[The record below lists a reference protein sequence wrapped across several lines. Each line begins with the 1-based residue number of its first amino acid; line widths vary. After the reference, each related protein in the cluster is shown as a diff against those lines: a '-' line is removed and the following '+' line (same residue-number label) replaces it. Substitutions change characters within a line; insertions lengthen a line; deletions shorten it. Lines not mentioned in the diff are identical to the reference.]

1 MLSIND
7 YLDNILIDFESY
19 ARFGVKLCDLK
30 SVHYDDGRIPDYS
43 SFHIQQLYLLRYA
56 YAYSFEYKRMYEA
69 LLHRADFGS
78 SIAVTSIGCGSMLD
92 YWALANVVPEAC
104 RIRYLGIDTI
114 DLAYQISARDQ
125 DDMKFICHDAI
136 DCLFKAKTLSA
147 DVYIFP
153 KSISEFPASVMRRI
167 GQIFGEKMP
176 AGNTVFFL
184 FSLRT
189 DLGSL
194 ERDVNRTRALFNAML
209 GNGFSS
215 NDDPN
220 SYYHFA
226 DEWRGKKIR
235 EVDNEFRHPWD
246 TVKFLTEDLHT
257 CCIGYDGEHCE
268 GDCERRLG
276 WWPILTCQQAQWQ
289 IFEFRKEV

>member
-19 ARFGVKLCDLK
+19 ARSGVKLCDLK
-30 SVHYDDGRIPDYS
+30 SVHYDAGRIPDYS
-43 SFHIQQLYLLRYA
+43 SLHIQQLYLLRYA
-56 YAYSFEYKRMYEA
+56 YAYSFEYKRMYEE
-69 LLHRADFGS
+69 LLHRSDFGS
-78 SIAVTSIGCGSMLD
+78 SIAVTSIGCGSMI
-92 YWALANVVPEAC
+92 YFWALANVVPESC
-104 RIRYLGIDTI
+104 RIRYRGIDTI
-114 DLAYQISARDQ
+114 DWAYQISARDQ

-209 GNGFSS
+209 ENDFSS

-220 SYYHFA
+220 
-226 DEWRGKKIR
+226 R
-235 EVDNEFRHPWD
+235 
-246 TVKFLTEDLHT
+246 
-257 CCIGYDGEHCE
+257 
-268 GDCERRLG
+268 
-276 WWPILTCQQAQWQ
+276 
-289 IFEFRKEV
+289 

>member
-1 MLSIND
+1 MPAESLIIQVFTFNNYIYFAMHMHILLSI
-7 YLDNILIDFESY
+7 S
-19 ARFGVKLCDLK
+19 
-30 SVHYDDGRIPDYS
+30 
-43 SFHIQQLYLLRYA
+43 
-56 YAYSFEYKRMYEA
+56 
-69 LLHRADFGS
+69 
-78 SIAVTSIGCGSMLD
+78 
-92 YWALANVVPEAC
+92 AC
-104 RIRYLGIDTI
+104 
-114 DLAYQISARDQ
+114 
-125 DDMKFICHDAI
+125 MKNCS
-136 DCLFKAKTLSA
+136 T
-147 DVYIFP
+147 
-153 KSISEFPASVMRRI
+153 ASVMRRI

-268 GDCERRLG
+268 GDCEHRLG

>member
-1 MLSIND
+1 MPAESLIIQVFTFNNYIYFAMHMHILLS
-7 YLDNILIDFESY
+7 
-19 ARFGVKLCDLK
+19 
-30 SVHYDDGRIPDYS
+30 
-43 SFHIQQLYLLRYA
+43 
-56 YAYSFEYKRMYEA
+56 
-69 LLHRADFGS
+69 
-78 SIAVTSIGCGSMLD
+78 
-92 YWALANVVPEAC
+92 
-104 RIRYLGIDTI
+104 
-114 DLAYQISARDQ
+114 ISARDQ
-125 DDMKFICHDAI
+125 DDMKFICYDAI

-235 EVDNEFRHPWD
+235 EVDNEFR
-246 TVKFLTEDLHT
+246 
-257 CCIGYDGEHCE
+257 
-268 GDCERRLG
+268 
-276 WWPILTCQQAQWQ
+276 QAWMVANSYLSTSSMAN
-289 IFEFRKEV
+289 F

>member
-1 MLSIND
+1 
-7 YLDNILIDFESY
+7 
-19 ARFGVKLCDLK
+19 
-30 SVHYDDGRIPDYS
+30 
-43 SFHIQQLYLLRYA
+43 
-56 YAYSFEYKRMYEA
+56 
-69 LLHRADFGS
+69 
-78 SIAVTSIGCGSMLD
+78 
-92 YWALANVVPEAC
+92 
-104 RIRYLGIDTI
+104 
-114 DLAYQISARDQ
+114 
-125 DDMKFICHDAI
+125 MKFICHDAI

>member
-1 MLSIND
+1 MHMHILLS
-7 YLDNILIDFESY
+7 
-19 ARFGVKLCDLK
+19 
-30 SVHYDDGRIPDYS
+30 
-43 SFHIQQLYLLRYA
+43 
-56 YAYSFEYKRMYEA
+56 
-69 LLHRADFGS
+69 
-78 SIAVTSIGCGSMLD
+78 
-92 YWALANVVPEAC
+92 
-104 RIRYLGIDTI
+104 
-114 DLAYQISARDQ
+114 ISARDQ
-125 DDMKFICHDAI
+125 DDMKFICYDAI

-235 EVDNEFRHPWD
+235 EVDNEFR
-246 TVKFLTEDLHT
+246 
-257 CCIGYDGEHCE
+257 
-268 GDCERRLG
+268 
-276 WWPILTCQQAQWQ
+276 QAWMVANSYLSTSSMAN
-289 IFEFRKEV
+289 F